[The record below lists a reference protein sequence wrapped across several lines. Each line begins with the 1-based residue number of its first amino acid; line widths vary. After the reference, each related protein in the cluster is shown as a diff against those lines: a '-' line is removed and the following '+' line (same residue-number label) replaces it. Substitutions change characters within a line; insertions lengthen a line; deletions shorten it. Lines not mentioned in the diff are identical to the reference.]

1 MSKYIYKV
9 IIDWRGTPVEDL
21 HDDGIDTRFFG
32 DKQQAQAF
40 EIGFE
45 AGNGYT
51 SEPMVRVE
59 PVEDKLHWENHF
71 GFFKDEDGS
80 REATEELKTAIS
92 KFQIEYEKIKEKY
105 KGIGMGDTDSDES
118 VVSYIYD
125 KIH

>member
-9 IIDWRGTPVEDL
+9 IIDWRGTAVEDL
-21 HDDGIDTRFFG
+21 KDGIDTRFFG
-32 DKQQAQAF
+32 DKQQAEAF
-40 EIGFE
+40 MLGFE
-45 AGNGYT
+45 AGNGFI
-51 SEPMVRVE
+51 SIPDIGIE

-71 GFFKDEDGS
+71 GFFKNEDGS

-118 VVSYIYD
+118 IASYIYD

>member
-1 MSKYIYKV
+1 MSKYTYKV
-9 IIDWRGTPVEDL
+9 IIDWRGTAVEDL
-21 HDDGIDTRFFG
+21 KDGIDLRFFE
-32 DKQQAQAF
+32 DEQQAEAF
-40 EIGFE
+40 KLGFE
-45 AGNGYT
+45 AGNGFV
-51 SEPMVRVE
+51 SIADVSIESA
-59 PVEDKLHWENHF
+59 EDKLHWENHF

-118 VVSYIYD
+118 IVSYIYD